1 MITSRL
7 RTLRD
12 HIRWAVSRFHEHDLF
27 FGHGADNAWDEARL
41 LVLGAVHLPW
51 EVADSYRTASWK
63 MTSACACST
72 CSSAE
77 SKSGC
82 PPPTYW
88 ARRGSAAC
96 RSWSMSVCWCRARPS
111 AN

>member
-51 EVADSYRTASWK
+51 EMADSYLDCRLEDDELVK
-63 MTSACACST
+63 LQRLRACADRLPTGRSLVLW
-72 CSSAE
+72 SAV
-77 SKSGC
+77 
-82 PPPTYW
+82 Y
-88 ARRGSAAC
+88 C
-96 RSWSMSVCWCRARPS
+96 R
-111 AN
+111 